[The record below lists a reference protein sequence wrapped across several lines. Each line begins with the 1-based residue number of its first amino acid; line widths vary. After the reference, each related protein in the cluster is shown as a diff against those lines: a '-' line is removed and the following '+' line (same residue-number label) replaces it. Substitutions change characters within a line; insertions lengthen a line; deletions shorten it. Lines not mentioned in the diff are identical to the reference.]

1 MSTDATPDT
10 SATVQLTKKRPLSS
24 PVDLLDLKKT
34 KPVMAQGASEKIA
47 LEERSAEHFSG
58 SFLDSVNNATFELST
73 ISPQIA
79 NITLTEIH
87 ISEITNIVKDSL
99 QTQLS
104 ALVSSRTL

>member
-34 KPVMAQGASEKIA
+34 KPVMAQGTSEKIA
-47 LEERSAEHFSG
+47 LEESSAEHFSG
-58 SFLDSVNNATFELST
+58 SFLDSVNNATSELST

-79 NITLTEIH
+79 NVTLTEEH
-87 ISEITNIVKDSL
+87 ISQIT
-99 QTQLS
+99 
-104 ALVSSRTL
+104 TL